1 MSLKKICPIVNSGF
15 IHTQCLKIGLKKSR
29 VFAQECKQKY
39 ARSILR
45 NNETFILVFKHCV
58 CAEKKFAGN
67 FTTFLP
73 SNWEMTSP
81 TEDELQ
87 LRKMEKLSE
96 NYFDNE
102 LESEIYFP
110 VSTLKTSQFYPARQ
124 IHHQTAPALW
134 VSLACSSASTS
145 ASANFD
151 KIVFFSCQASIP
163 SRSPT
168 SIQ

>member
-1 MSLKKICPIVNSGF
+1 
-15 IHTQCLKIGLKKSR
+15 
-29 VFAQECKQKY
+29 
-39 ARSILR
+39 
-45 NNETFILVFKHCV
+45 
-58 CAEKKFAGN
+58 
-67 FTTFLP
+67 
-73 SNWEMTSP
+73 MTSP

-134 VSLACSSASTS
+134 VSQACSASTS

-151 KIVFFSCQASIP
+151 KIVFFVCQASIP

>member
-1 MSLKKICPIVNSGF
+1 MLELC
-15 IHTQCLKIGLKKSR
+15 
-29 VFAQECKQKY
+29 AWECKQKY
-39 ARSILR
+39 AHSVLR

-58 CAEKKFAGN
+58 CAEKKIAGN

-134 VSLACSSASTS
+134 VSLACSASTS

-151 KIVFFSCQASIP
+151 KIVFFCVSGLHSLSQPHFHPINQMK
-163 SRSPT
+163 SRLALYSSLDFPAW
-168 SIQ
+168 S